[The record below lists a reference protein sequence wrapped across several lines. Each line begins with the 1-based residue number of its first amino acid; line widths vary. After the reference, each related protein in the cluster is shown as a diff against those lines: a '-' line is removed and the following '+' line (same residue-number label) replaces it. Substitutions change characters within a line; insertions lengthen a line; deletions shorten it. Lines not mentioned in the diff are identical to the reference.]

1 LEKAKPM
8 KLRANRASDVR
19 ATRRAP
25 NRTAKNPTRGPANTT
40 TAEVT
45 GIPAMIWPIVHPK
58 LFIRKGARMP
68 VV

>member
-1 LEKAKPM
+1 LEKASPIKHS
-8 KLRANRASDVR
+8 ANRTSDVR

-25 NRTAKNPTRGPANTT
+25 NRIARKPTRGPANTT
-40 TAEVT
+40 TAVVT
-45 GIPAMIWPIVHPK
+45 VMPAMIWPIDHPK